1 MFLLD
6 FSLSVLLWE
15 VEGVSALGGLLLC
28 LMARVNRLHVDLV
41 DEELEVSIID
51 LLFQFSLLPDV
62 AQIDSSVDV
71 QSRYVVTLFHP
82 LLAVVYEGFLVIRF
96 YFEGIHH

>member
-1 MFLLD
+1 M
-6 FSLSVLLWE
+6 
-15 VEGVSALGGLLLC
+15 SALGGLLLC
-28 LMARVNRLHVDLV
+28 LMVRVNHLLVDLV

-82 LLAVVYEGFLVIRF
+82 PLAVVYEGFLVISF
-96 YFEGIHH
+96 YFEDIHH